1 MSPPDDDRR
10 RDAAAPLDLRTGPD
24 LWEVQAGAVDLFAV
38 PLTGGRPGARLPLF
52 RVEAGQ
58 AFFGLPDLGA
68 LAGEVGVVGVAVPDT
83 ELARRTDPWAAAE
96 DASGDRNHLLD
107 RLGRWL
113 TAIRRW
119 MARDAELHGDAESLP
134 AALSSEALS
143 QLDAMSAR
151 AALEAHARAWLP
163 RLERALGEDRAQR
176 TERLHRKEAEE
187 RGALRGGLA
196 RMAAVLPSQGGPD
209 LGEAAEG
216 AEADPLRAACVLVL
230 EASGVP
236 RPTLKS
242 DPEAIAEGRAV
253 EVFARQAGVF
263 HRAVELDRPRW
274 WREDNGPLLAF
285 EGEDHRPV
293 ALLPR
298 NDHSYLRVD
307 PATGEEGPLTAERAR
322 ALQRSA
328 FTFFPA
334 FPEKKVGLRDL
345 LRLGLQGVRA
355 DLRRV
360 LIFGALAG
368 ALGLFTPFATGQLV
382 ERIIPGQRIHEL
394 YQLVLLLVTAAF
406 SVSAFDLLRSV
417 AMLRIDGRMD
427 VASQSAVLHRLL
439 HLPASFFRRFSA
451 GDLAQRA
458 FGISGILKT
467 ISTTTQS
474 AVLSWIF
481 ALFSYAYLFFI
492 HVPLALLAT
501 GLVAVLLGITFVVNV
516 IQVRYERDMINLEG
530 RLSSLV
536 LQLLQGI
543 AKLRAAGA
551 ERSGFGRWAGSFAE
565 QNRLNYQAR
574 RLTNF
579 LTSLDAAYAVLN
591 SILIFALVA
600 YFVPDLPTGKFVAF
614 NSAFAQFFAATTG
627 VVTALASSLRIIPL
641 YERSQPIFEAV
652 PEREQAAAS
661 PGTLQ
666 GKIEISHVAFR
677 YDEEGGDILR
687 DVTLRAEPGEF
698 VAIVGPSGSG
708 KSTLFRLLLGFEQP
722 RQGAVYYDD
731 RDLSKLDLAAV
742 RSQLGVVLQNG
753 QLMFGDIFTNIIG
766 SKNLTLDD
774 AWEAAKRAGMQEDI
788 EAMPMGMHTMLAEGA
803 STISGGQRQRL
814 MIARAIVSKPRILLF
829 DEATSALDNR
839 TQSIVS
845 RSVEQLEATR
855 IVIAHRLSTIEKAD
869 RIYVVD
875 KGSVVESGTYREL
888 LDRKGTFAELAR
900 RQMA

>member
-1 MSPPDDDRR
+1 MSREDDNR
-10 RDAAAPLDLRTGPD
+10 RDASAPLDLRTGPD
-24 LWEVQAGAVDLFAV
+24 LWEVRAGAVDLFAV
-38 PLTGGRPGARLPLF
+38 PLAGGRPGARLPLF

-58 AFFGLPDLGA
+58 AFFGLPDLGD
-68 LAGEVGVVGVAVPDT
+68 LAGGVGVVGVAVPDT
-83 ELARRTDPWAAAE
+83 ELARHAGPWEAIE
-96 DASGDRNHLLD
+96 DASGDRTNILD

-113 TAIRRW
+113 TTLRRW
-119 MARDAELHGDAESLP
+119 MERDAELHGDPESLP

-163 RLERALGEDRAQR
+163 RLERALGDDRAQR
-176 TERLHRKEAEE
+176 TQRLRRKEEEE

-216 AEADPLRAACVLVL
+216 AESDALRAACLLVL

-242 DPEAIAEGRAV
+242 DPQAAAEGRAV

-263 HRAVELDRPRW
+263 HRSVELDRARW

-285 EGEDHRPV
+285 EGEDNRPV

-307 PATGEEGPLTAERAR
+307 PATGEEGPLTEERAQ
-322 ALQRSA
+322 ALQRTA

-334 FPEKKVGLRDL
+334 FPEKRVGLRDL
-345 LRLGLQGVRA
+345 LRLGLRGVRA
-355 DLRRV
+355 DLGRV

-382 ERIIPGQRIHEL
+382 DRIIPGQRLHEL
-394 YQLVLLLVTAAF
+394 YQLVLLLVTAAL

-417 AMLRIDGRMD
+417 AMLRIDSRMD
-427 VASQSAVLHRLL
+427 VASQSAVIHRLL

-467 ISTTTQS
+467 VSTTTQA

-481 ALFSYAYLFFI
+481 ALFSYGYLFFI

-501 GLVAVLLGITFVVNV
+501 GLVAVLLSITFAINLV
-516 IQVRYERDMINLEG
+516 QLRYERDMINLEG
-530 RLSSLV
+530 RISSLV

-565 QNRLNYQAR
+565 QNRLNYRTR

-579 LTSLDAAYAVLN
+579 LTSLDAGYTVFN

-600 YFVPDLPTGKFVAF
+600 YVVPDLPTGKFVAF
-614 NSAFAQFFAATTG
+614 NSAFAQFFVATTG
-627 VVTALASSLRIIPL
+627 IISAFASSLRIIPL

-661 PGTLQ
+661 PGKLQ
-666 GKIEISHVAFR
+666 GRIEISHVAFR
-677 YDEEGGDILR
+677 YDPEGTDILR
-687 DVTLRAEPGEF
+687 DVSLRAEPGEF

-814 MIARAIVSKPRILLF
+814 MIARAIVSQPRILLF

-845 RSVEQLEATR
+845 RSVERLEATR
-855 IVIAHRLSTIEKAD
+855 IVIAHRLSTIERAD
-869 RIYVVD
+869 RIYVID

-888 LDRKGTFAELAR
+888 LDRNGTFAELAR
-900 RQMA
+900 RQLA